1 MKKVLHLIQIFLLI
15 ITYSSCSKDVDP
27 EITLSNNA
35 TSMSVDL
42 DCFSTSTATISFNS
56 ATDWTL
62 EKNDSIWWVKATP
75 TNGKGGEVT
84 VTLSANDDLDFTNSE
99 RSTTLILTSG
109 NVTRQITVTQMPA
122 FKMENTHFD
131 VTVNDTLLTFS
142 FKTFAEKSEIKAY
155 SDSTSGKAI
164 IKGISKLE
172 QTATNEWEMTLKLNK
187 NDTHTSRTGYM
198 QLSYN
203 GLRSSIITITQE
215 AGATDESEDY
225 STDGLVTNLQTHT
238 IGGGI
243 PLVLMGDGFIDKDI
257 SDGTYDK
264 AMNNAMTYFF
274 NIEPT
279 KSFREYFDVYSVK
292 AVSKY
297 NTFAYN
303 TDTTS
308 TATAFGCTFGGGTYI
323 EGKDGKCQNY
333 AKKAET
339 DIDLDNTLI
348 IIVLNSP
355 EYAGTCAMYYNP
367 VKTDYP
373 TGVSIAYVPMT
384 DPDEYG
390 GIGFEQVLHH
400 EAIGHGLGKLDDEYY
415 YEENGTITDSAKD
428 ELLKYQSYGICRNV
442 DIHSDVTQTYWSSFA
457 ADSRY
462 NYESIGTYEGGS
474 TYAKGVY
481 RSTQTSIMVENTG
494 GFNAPS
500 REAIYKRILYIAN
513 KGNYSYSYNNFTNY
527 DAINRTASSR
537 GLFNTEPTHFLQPL
551 GKPRIRPVKKK
562 E

>member
-1 MKKVLHLIQIFLLI
+1 MKKFLHLIQILLLI
-15 ITYSSCSKDVDP
+15 VIYSGCSKDVDP

-35 TSMSVDL
+35 TSISVDL
-42 DCFSTSTATISFNS
+42 NSFSTSTAIVSFNS

-62 EKNDSIWWVKATP
+62 EKNDSIWWIKATP
-75 TNGKGGEVT
+75 THGRGGETT
-84 VTLSANDDLDFTNSE
+84 VTLSATHNLDFTNSE

-109 NVTRQITVTQMPA
+109 GITRQITVTQMPA
-122 FKMENTHFD
+122 FKMKNTHFD
-131 VTVNDTLLTFS
+131 VTVNDTLFTFS
-142 FKTFAEKSEIKAY
+142 FKTFAKKSEIKAY

-164 IKGISKLE
+164 IKEIRKLE
-172 QTATNEWEMTLKLNK
+172 QTATNEWKMTLKLNK

-203 GLRSSIITITQE
+203 GLRSSIISITQE

-225 STDGLVTNLQTHT
+225 SADGQVTNLQTHT
-238 IGGGI
+238 IGAGI
-243 PLVLMGDGFIDKDI
+243 PLIIMGDGFIDKDI
-257 SDGTYDK
+257 SDGAYDK
-264 AMNNAMTYFF
+264 AMDNAMTYFF

-279 KSFREYFDVYSVK
+279 KSFREYFDVYRVK

-333 AKKAET
+333 AKKAGA
-339 DIDLDNTLI
+339 DINLDNTLI

-367 VKTDYP
+367 VKTDFP

-384 DPDEYG
+384 NPNEYD
-390 GIGFEQVLHH
+390 GIGFEQVLYH

-415 YEENGTITDSAKD
+415 YEKYGTITNSARD

-462 NYESIGTYEGGS
+462 SNESIGTYEGAS

-481 RSTQTSIMVENTG
+481 RATQTSIMVGNTG
-494 GFNAPS
+494 SFNAPS

-513 KGNYSYSYNNFTNY
+513 KGNYFYSYNNFTSY
-527 DAINRTASSR
+527 DAINRNASSR
-537 GLFNTEPTHFLQPL
+537 RLFNTTPTHFLQPL
-551 GKPRIRPVKKK
+551 GRPQIRPVKKK
-562 E
+562 K